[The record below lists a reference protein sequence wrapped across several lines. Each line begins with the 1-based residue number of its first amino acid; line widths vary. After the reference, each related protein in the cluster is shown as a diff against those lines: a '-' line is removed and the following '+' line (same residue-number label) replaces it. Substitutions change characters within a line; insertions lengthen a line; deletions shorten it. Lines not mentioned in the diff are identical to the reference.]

1 MPAYAMHRNG
11 EQVRVQGRYT
21 LAVDD
26 GNAYIAAGLAGLG
39 IPWLPD
45 YMARPHLA
53 RGEFVPLFQDR
64 QLDSMPIYVAFPPNR
79 HVSVKVR
86 VFIDW
91 VIELMAEHAPVG
103 ERGRL
108 DWA

>member
-1 MPAYAMHRNG
+1 MHLNG

-26 GNAYIAAGLAGLG
+26 GNAYIAAELAGLG
-39 IPWLPD
+39 ILWLSD

-53 RGEFVPLFQDR
+53 RGKLVPLFQDR
-64 QLDSMPIYVAFPPNR
+64 QLDSMPMYVAFSPNR

-108 DWA
+108 DRA